1 MNLFGLAFAAAC
13 VLCAVGEARQVSGTR
28 VASDPAS
35 RPRCEIICSVLL
47 TTSVAMRASHPM
59 PHRTAGWRRG
69 RLSSHVCGARHD
81 GAGSPH

>member
-35 RPRCEIICSVLL
+35 RPRCDIIRVLL
-47 TTSVAMRASHPM
+47 TMPMAMRASHRM